1 MPNQNNEKITDN
13 KVANDDDEIYIDEK
27 NEHERLAHRFAEYL
41 IHQGFIYLAR
51 KNGADLYSTLTR
63 KFHPYHSEINLYQ
76 QWLRKQPEHRHSG
89 NNPLLQSVLRQR
101 IKYASAREFIP
112 GGDRPLVYEADGVP
126 VLNTWKPYE
135 PKVATTAGTDLSLWV
150 EYLERLFPGTNERH
164 TVVQWLA
171 HIFQHPEVKPSWH
184 LMLTSATGTG
194 KGFLFDQVLSP
205 LLSGQAS
212 LLSSYDRLTGQ
223 FSTVISDNLLVFLD
237 DCRSNSKSLHTRLK
251 SLLTERRQQIEEK
264 QEQARMVSTYTRFI
278 LASNERR
285 PIRFSSNE
293 RERRWFAVQF
303 MEHRHN
309 PEETGEFISRLAQW
323 LMQDGSLDA
332 VYWWLMAYDLTGF
345 NPHHCSVTET
355 LAEMQEQSQSMLDI
369 ELSDWLESNRVFKM
383 ESLRRLFDAPADLIK
398 HRLEELGFR
407 QSRIYTNG
415 PGVDRSRY
423 WFPADWKPKQA
434 AQWLEGAAEN
444 TIEQF

>member
-1 MPNQNNEKITDN
+1 MPNPNNGKIIDN
-13 KVANDDDEIYIDEK
+13 AANDSDGIYIDEE
-27 NEHERLAHRFAEYL
+27 NGHERLAHLFAEYL
-41 IHQGFIYLAR
+41 VDRGYFYLAR
-51 KNGADLYSTLTR
+51 NHGADLYSTLTG
-63 KFHPYHSEINLYQ
+63 KFHAFHAETNLYQ
-76 QWLRKQPEHRHSG
+76 QWLWKQPGCRNSG
-89 NNPLLQSVLRQR
+89 NNPLLHDILRQR

-112 GGDRPLVYEADGVP
+112 GGDRPLAYEADGVP

-135 PKVATTAGTDLSLWV
+135 PQTETDAGTDLSLWT
-150 EYLERLFPGTNERH
+150 EYLERLFPDTDERH

-171 HIFQHPEVKPSWH
+171 HIFQRPEEKPSWH

-194 KGFLFDQVLSP
+194 KGFLFQQILSP
-205 LLSGQAS
+205 LLNHQAA
-212 LLSSYDRLTGQ
+212 LLNDYSKLTNQ
-223 FSTVISDNLLVFLD
+223 FSTVIANNLLVFLD
-237 DCRSNSKSLHTRLK
+237 DCRSSSKSLHTRLK

-285 PIRFSSNE
+285 PIRFSPNE

-309 PEETGEFISRLAQW
+309 PEETGIFISRLSQW
-323 LMQDGSLDA
+323 LMHDGSLDA

-345 NPHHCSVTET
+345 NPHHCRATET
-355 LAEMQEQSQSMLDI
+355 LEEMQEQSRSMLDI
-369 ELSDWLESNRVFKM
+369 ELTDWLESNRVFKM
-383 ESLRRLFDAPADLIK
+383 ESLRLLFDAPADLIK

-407 QSRIYTNG
+407 QSRINTNG
-415 PGVDRSRY
+415 AGVDRSRY

-434 AQWLEGAAEN
+434 AKWLEDAADG

>member
-1 MPNQNNEKITDN
+1 MQQNDERITN
-13 KVANDDDEIYIDEK
+13 NTAANDAGEIYIDEE
-27 NEHERLAHRFAEYL
+27 NGHERLAHQFAEYL
-41 IHQGFIYLAR
+41 MDRGYFYLAR
-51 KNGADLYSTLTR
+51 NHGADLYSTLTG
-63 KFHPYHSEINLYQ
+63 KFHAFHAETNLYQ
-76 QWLRKQPEHRHSG
+76 QWLWKQPGCRNSG
-89 NNPLLQSVLRQR
+89 HNPLLHDILRQR

-112 GGDRPLVYEADGVP
+112 GGYRPLVYEADGVP

-135 PKVATTAGTDLSLWV
+135 PQTEVDAGTDMPLWT
-150 EYLERLFPGTNERH
+150 EYLERLFPDADERH

-171 HIFQHPEVKPSWH
+171 HIFQRPEEKPSWH

-194 KGFLFDQVLSP
+194 KGFLFQQILSP
-205 LLSGQAS
+205 LLNHQAA
-212 LLSSYDRLTGQ
+212 LLNDYSKLTNQ
-223 FSTVISDNLLVFLD
+223 FSTVIANNLLVFLD
-237 DCRSNSKSLHTRLK
+237 DCRSSSKSLHTRLK

-285 PIRFSSNE
+285 PIRFSPNE

-309 PEETGEFISRLAQW
+309 PEETGKFISRLSQW

-345 NPHHCSVTET
+345 NPHHCRATET
-355 LAEMQEQSQSMLDI
+355 LEEMQEQSRSMLDI

-383 ESLRRLFDAPADLIK
+383 ESLRLLFDAPADLIK

-407 QSRIYTNG
+407 QSRINTNG
-415 PGVDRSRY
+415 AGVDRSRY

-434 AQWLEGAAEN
+434 AKWLEDAADG

>member
-1 MPNQNNEKITDN
+1 MPNPNNGKLIDN
-13 KVANDDDEIYIDEK
+13 AANDSDGIYIDEE
-27 NEHERLAHRFAEYL
+27 NGRERLAHQFAEYL
-41 IHQGFIYLAR
+41 VDRGYFYLAR
-51 KNGADLYSTLTR
+51 NHGADLYSTLTG
-63 KFHPYHSEINLYQ
+63 KFHAFHAETNLYQ
-76 QWLRKQPEHRHSG
+76 QWLWKQPGCRNSG
-89 NNPLLQSVLRQR
+89 SNPLLHDILRQR

-112 GGDRPLVYEADGVP
+112 GGARPLAYEADGVP

-135 PKVATTAGTDLSLWV
+135 PQTETDAGTDLSLWT
-150 EYLERLFPGTNERH
+150 EYLERLVPDADERH

-171 HIFQHPEVKPSWH
+171 HIFQRPEEKPSWH

-194 KGFLFDQVLSP
+194 KGFLFQQILSP
-205 LLSGQAS
+205 LLNHQAA
-212 LLSSYDRLTGQ
+212 LLNDYSKLTNQ
-223 FSTVISDNLLVFLD
+223 FSTVIANNLLVFLD
-237 DCRSNSKSLHTRLK
+237 DCRSSSKSLHTRLK

-285 PIRFSSNE
+285 PIRFSPNE

-309 PEETGEFISRLAQW
+309 PEETGKFISRLSQW

-345 NPHHCSVTET
+345 NPHHCRATET
-355 LAEMQEQSQSMLDI
+355 LEEMQEQSRSMLDI

-383 ESLRRLFDAPADLIK
+383 ESLRLLFDAPADLIK

-407 QSRIYTNG
+407 QSRINTNG
-415 PGVDRSRY
+415 AGVDRSRY

-434 AQWLEGAAEN
+434 AKWLEDAADG